1 MKLNDIL
8 KHFNSL
14 NPEQQCYWV
23 INSLWDEETAEELIE
38 RKYDNDTKDILKLLS
53 ICNALIDS
61 KEKVE
66 PLQFDKIYPL
76 WISEIRNNK
85 LNQLL

>member
-8 KHFNSL
+8 KYFSSL
-14 NPEQQCYWV
+14 NTEQQCYWI
-23 INSLWDEETAEELIE
+23 INSLWDEETIEELIE

-53 ICNALIDS
+53 ICKVLIDS
-61 KEKVE
+61 KEKFE
-66 PLQFDKIYPL
+66 PLQFDKIYTL